1 MKTTILLLVVL
12 CVAGCKMQYHPSE
25 VRPDHTNLNVTNIDR
40 LKKDVVGDTFS
51 FILVGDTQRFYEQL
65 DDFVSHVNGL
75 PDIRFVLLNGDLVDF
90 GLNKEYN
97 WIAQR
102 LLKLKAPFVATI
114 GNHDML
120 ANGRLIYDKMFG
132 PENFSFYYGNS
143 KFIGLN
149 TNSEEVGF
157 NGSLPDL
164 NFLAGEMADTTAR
177 NIFLLSHVSP
187 SSAAFDRNL
196 EMNWVELLQSNPRTR
211 ISMHG
216 HDHQYKLLEP
226 YEDGIDY
233 LHVGATG
240 ARNYAKITV
249 KGEHYT
255 IEERYY

>member
-1 MKTTILLLVVL
+1 MRITILLLVVL
-12 CVAGCKMQYHPSE
+12 CIAGCKMQYHPNE
-25 VRPDHTNLNVTNIDR
+25 VRPDYTNLNVININKLRND
-40 LKKDVVGDTFS
+40 DVDDKFS

-65 DDFVSHVNGL
+65 DDFVDHINGL
-75 PDIRFVLLNGDLVDF
+75 DGIAFVLLNGDLVDF

-97 WIAQR
+97 WVAER
-102 LLKLKAPFVATI
+102 LNRLKVPFIATI

-164 NFLAGEMADTTAR
+164 NFLSHEMADTAAK

-196 EMNWVELLQSNPRTR
+196 EMGFVELLQSNPRTR

-240 ARNYAKITV
+240 ARNYAKISV
-249 KGEHYT
+249 NGELYT

>member
-1 MKTTILLLVVL
+1 MRATILLLVVL

-25 VRPDHTNLNVTNIDR
+25 VRPDHTNLNAINIDK
-40 LKKDVVGDTFS
+40 LKYDPVDDKFS
-51 FILVGDTQRFYEQL
+51 FILVGDTQRFYDQL
-65 DDFVSHVNGL
+65 DDFVERVNSLSG
-75 PDIRFVLLNGDLVDF
+75 ISFVLLNGDLVDF

-97 WIAQR
+97 WIAER
-102 LLKLKAPFVATI
+102 LIRLKVPFIATI

-132 PENFSFYYGNS
+132 PENFSFCYGNS

-164 NFLAGEMADTTAR
+164 NFLSGEIADTTVR

-196 EMNWVELLQSNPRTR
+196 EMGFVELLQSNPRVR

-233 LHVGATG
+233 LHVGATS
-240 ARNYAKITV
+240 ARNYAKV
-249 KGEHYT
+249 SVNGERYT
-255 IEERYY
+255 IEELYY